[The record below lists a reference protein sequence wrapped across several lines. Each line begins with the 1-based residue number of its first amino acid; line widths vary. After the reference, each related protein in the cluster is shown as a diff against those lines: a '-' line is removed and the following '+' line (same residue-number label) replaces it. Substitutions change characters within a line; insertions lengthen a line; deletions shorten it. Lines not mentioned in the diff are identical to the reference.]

1 MVALISRDRRFG
13 MGLSPSNDDGMQCVR
28 LVNLVTGLCSASP
41 PPLPPPQVEPDA
53 ASVEAHQDS
62 YFALFAALLNVS
74 VLRSAQPLI
83 AQRGLQVGQGQI

>member
-1 MVALISRDRRFG
+1 MCQAGEPGYRPLIRLSSPPS
-13 MGLSPSNDDGMQCVR
+13 LSPQ
-28 LVNLVTGLCSASP
+28 A
-41 PPLPPPQVEPDA
+41 EPDA

-83 AQRGLQVGQGQI
+83 AQRGLQVGKKRIYI